1 MGMEHIIMTDRYE
14 VLRGMK
20 DYIRLIDDE
29 VMLKAYTIAIK
40 QRMRAAQKID
50 KVCFINS

>member
-20 DYIRLIDDE
+20 DYVHLIDNE
-29 VMLKAYTIAIK
+29 LMLNAYTIAVR
-40 QRMRAAQKID
+40 QRIRAAQKID
-50 KVCFINS
+50 KMRFINS